1 MCCFSRPVPYVAR
14 TRIFA
19 RRVAAD
25 RQALVYQMQVQTA
38 EPTAMILPLPVKLPA
53 QEDDVRFVSLAQY
66 PQFFTDM
73 ARLFT
78 PPPPRGVSRSKGMP
92 ATAGAPRLEV
102 VEVGDFVASFVPTMK
117 DFDRLDPRFV
127 IRPEVWKQIPGYDDY
142 GFVVFQLKTPDGKK
156 ADVHPMAFSFATR
169 HADKLFF
176 PTVHIHD
183 GKVHSKEE
191 FDHQLYAQMTTLS
204 PGIQRGSRPGWNTA
218 FHEATERMNVPAT
231 KGMVHPLDPMV
242 YLPVR
247 GQQKNADIFVPG

>member
-1 MCCFSRPVPYVAR
+1 VCCFSRPVSYVAK

-53 QEDDVRFVSLAQY
+53 RENDVRFVSLEQY
-66 PQFFTDM
+66 PRFFSDM
-73 ARLFT
+73 ARLFE
-78 PPPPRGVSRSKGMP
+78 PPPPRTFSRSKGIP
-92 ATAGAPRLEV
+92 EAAGAPRLDV
-102 VEVGDFVASFVPTMK
+102 VEVGDFVASFVPAMK

-142 GFVVFQLKTPDGKK
+142 GFVVFQLKTPDGKR

-169 HADKLFF
+169 HANRLFF

-183 GKVHSKEE
+183 GKVHATED
-191 FDHQLYAQMTTLS
+191 FDHQLYAQMPTVS
-204 PGIQRGSRPGWNTA
+204 PGVQRGSLPGWETA
-218 FHEATERMNVPAT
+218 RFETIERMNVPAT
-231 KGMVHPLDPMV
+231 KGMVHPSDPML
-242 YLPVR
+242 YLAVR
-247 GQQKNADIFVPG
+247 GKLRNADMFVPG